1 MIRVPT
7 HQPPTHPGEMLQEE
21 FLQPMGISS
30 EQLANSIAIS
40 REWIDE
46 ILDGKRSITPSLA
59 LRLARFFGMTP
70 DFWLNLQ
77 MCWDL
82 YHVQR
87 AEARELEQIVQY
99 QSVA

>member
-1 MIRVPT
+1 MW
-7 HQPPTHPGEMLQEE
+7 GEMLQEE

-82 YHVQR
+82 GFVSCATGR
-87 AEARELEQIVQY
+87 
-99 QSVA
+99 S